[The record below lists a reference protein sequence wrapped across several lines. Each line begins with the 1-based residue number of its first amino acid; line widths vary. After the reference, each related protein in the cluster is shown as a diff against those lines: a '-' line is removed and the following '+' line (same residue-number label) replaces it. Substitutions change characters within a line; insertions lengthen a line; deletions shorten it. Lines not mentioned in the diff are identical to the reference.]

1 MSQCILKSSAQRVA
15 PIGTRHIKRKTS
27 LKVNAFPAKTP
38 AALAAELASRLE
50 ELRTLPELIKQH
62 FKTWENGARDFQL
75 QAMEAQVLGRDV
87 FLHAATGSGKT
98 GIAAGPHL
106 LPSNKG
112 KVTLF
117 ISPLLSLHAEQ
128 VSFTR

>member
-1 MSQCILKSSAQRVA
+1 MNASA
-15 PIGTRHIKRKTS
+15 
-27 LKVNAFPAKTP
+27 LKTP
-38 AALAAELASRLE
+38 VALPAELTTWRE
-50 ELRTLPELIKQH
+50 EFCTLPELIKKH
-62 FKTWENGARDFQL
+62 FKTWENGAQDFQL
-75 QAMEAQVLGRDV
+75 QGMEAQVLGKDI

-117 ISPLLSLHAEQ
+117 ISPLLSLHVEQ
-128 VSFTR
+128 VSCFG

>member
-1 MSQCILKSSAQRVA
+1 MSQPKVKRSVRHPSPAS
-15 PIGTRHIKRKTS
+15 TRHIKRK
-27 LKVNAFPAKTP
+27 LLLNANGSAAKTP
-38 AALAAELASRLE
+38 ATLAAELAARLE
-50 ELRTLPELIKQH
+50 ELRTLPELVKKH
-62 FKTWENGARDFQL
+62 FKWDNGAREFQL
-75 QAMEAQVLGRDV
+75 QGMEAQVLGKDV

-128 VSFTR
+128 VCCLS